1 MTLRISTNAIYQAGT
16 TQLNTLQGQ
25 MAKTQ
30 MQLSTNKRM
39 LTAADDPIGS
49 AKALE
54 LTQSQ
59 SMNTQFGTN
68 RTNAK
73 SSLSMVDKTLNDV
86 SGQIT
91 DIQSLI
97 VTAGNAG
104 YSDSDRAALAT
115 ELEGRMADLL
125 ASANTTDG
133 TGTYLFSGYKTTTQ
147 PFTQTPT
154 GATYQGDQG
163 QRTLQVGSARKMPI
177 SESGSAI
184 FEANL
189 TGNGTFVTQAAGT
202 NTGSG
207 IIAPGAVTDITK
219 VTGHDYAIAFQV
231 AGTPAVTTYTVT
243 DNSTSPASAV
253 LSNQPYTPGAAIA
266 FDGISFDIKGA
277 PADGDSFSV
286 QPSQKQS
293 VFTTITNLIQTL
305 RTSAS
310 GPAGKAALTNNL
322 NTASLNMK
330 NALDNVLTVQASVGA
345 RLKEVDAL
353 DSTGD
358 DLNVQYQT
366 TLSGLQDL
374 DMVKAISLYTQQQQT
389 LQAAQLS
396 FKTMSGLSLFNYIS

>member
-1 MTLRISTNAIYQAGT
+1 MTLRISTNAIFQAGT
-16 TQLNTLQGQ
+16 TQINTLQSQ

-73 SSLSMVDKTLNDV
+73 SSLSMVDKTLQDV
-86 SGQIT
+86 SSQIT

-125 ASANTTDG
+125 GSANTTDG

-163 QRTLQVGSARKMPI
+163 QRTLQVGSARKMAI

-184 FEANL
+184 FEANV
-189 TGNGTFVTQAAGT
+189 TGNGTFVTSAT
-202 NTGSG
+202 NGNKGSG
-207 IIAPGAVTDITK
+207 IIAPGAVTDVTQ
-219 VTGHDYAIAFQV
+219 VTGHDYSIAFAV
-231 AGTPAVTTYTVT
+231 SGTPSATTYTVT
-243 DNSTSPASAV
+243 DNTTGTDV
-253 LSNQPYTPGAAIA
+253 LSAQPYTAGAAIA

-277 PADGDSFSV
+277 PADGDSFGV

-305 RTSAS
+305 RTGAS
-310 GPAGKAALTNNL
+310 GDAGKAALTNNL

-330 NALDNVLTVQASVGA
+330 NALDNVLTVQASVGS
-345 RLKEVDAL
+345 RLKEVDSL

-389 LQAAQLS
+389 LQAAQVS

>member
-1 MTLRISTNAIYQAGT
+1 MTLRISTNAIFQAGT
-16 TQLNTLQGQ
+16 TQINTLQSQ

-68 RTNAK
+68 RTNAS
-73 SSLSMVDKTLNDV
+73 SSLSMVDKTLQDV
-86 SGQIT
+86 TSQIT
-91 DIQSLI
+91 DIQSII

-125 ASANTTDG
+125 GSANTTDG
-133 TGTYLFSGYKTTTQ
+133 TGTYLFSGYRTTTQ

-163 QRTLQVGSARKMPI
+163 QRTLQVGSARKLAI

-184 FEANL
+184 FEANV
-189 TGNGTFVTQAAGT
+189 TGNGTFVTQATTG

-207 IIAPGAVTDITK
+207 IIAPGAVTDTTQL
-219 VTGHDYAIAFQV
+219 TGHDYSIAFTV
-231 AGTPAVTTYTVT
+231 TGTPAATTYTVT
-243 DNSTSPASAV
+243 DNVTGTALQSD
-253 LSNQPYTPGAAIA
+253 QPYTAGAAIA
-266 FDGISFDIKGA
+266 FDGISFDVKGA
-277 PADGDSFSV
+277 PADGDSFGV

-293 VFTTITNLIQTL
+293 VFTTISNLIQTL
-305 RTSAS
+305 RSPAS
-310 GPAGKAALTNNL
+310 GDAGKAALTNNL

-330 NALDNVLTVQASVGA
+330 NALDNVLTVQASVGS
-345 RLKEVDAL
+345 RMKELDSL
-353 DSTGD
+353 DSTGS

-389 LQAAQLS
+389 LQAAQVS